1 MVSFSCSQVDA
12 TVLPK
17 NTPVEPHKF
26 VLSWPH
32 YLVLML
38 MDSWLSQ
45 RLKLAVEVE
54 DV

>member
-17 NTPVEPHKF
+17 NTLVESHKF
-26 VLSWPH
+26 VLSWFH

-38 MDSWLSQ
+38 MDSWLFQ
-45 RLKLAVEVE
+45 RQKLAVEVE